1 MSSIKSDNLNSSD
14 THSKL
19 LKLGTMTTS
28 TGPCATCARLPYGLC
43 SGRCQTRSSTI
54 LLRQIYPR
62 ILPPRPRSR
71 THESQSSCSCLRM
84 SRQRASSE
92 WCMRSSGTGLGPDLE
107 QVRAATCLKVL
118 KVRTIQTLAGVI
130 GNCEH
135 PCCWYRTFVHNLVV
149 ANK

>member
-107 QVRAATCLKVL
+107 QVRAATCLKDWKCWRSKPFKHSQVWL
-118 KVRTIQTLAGVI
+118 LIVNILAVGTAHSYI
-130 GNCEH
+130 I
-135 PCCWYRTFVHNLVV
+135 WWW
-149 ANK
+149 